1 MTMKRYHVGARSGS
15 IIVSF
20 ILIVGAIGVL
30 IACSMELFTYLEGID
45 LKNILKLIMVL
56 LMVAISLG
64 CFIASIILTV
74 REKKALGGTQT
85 TGTVRRI
92 NQKWT
97 RSGKFYSLEVEF
109 DNLNGER
116 CTSVVPISRFTRD
129 MYKQGENITVYV
141 SGDYGTISKRR

>member
-1 MTMKRYHVGARSGS
+1 MKRYHVGARSGS

-20 ILIVGAIGVL
+20 ILLVGAIGVL
-30 IACSMELFTYLEGID
+30 IACSMELYLEGID
-45 LKNILKLIMVL
+45 LKNIFKLVMVL

-64 CFIASIILTV
+64 CFIASIIFTV

-92 NQKWT
+92 NQLWT
-97 RSGKFYSLEVEF
+97 RSGKFYSLDVEF
-109 DNLNGER
+109 DNLNGKR
-116 CTSVVPISRFTRD
+116 CTSVIPISRFTRD

>member
-1 MTMKRYHVGARSGS
+1 MKRYHVGARSGS

-20 ILIVGAIGVL
+20 ILLVGAIGVL
-30 IACSMELFTYLEGID
+30 IACSMELYLEGID
-45 LKNILKLIMVL
+45 RKNIFKWIMVL

-64 CFIASIILTV
+64 FFIASLILTV

-85 TGTVRRI
+85 TGTVRII
-92 NQKWT
+92 NQQWT

-109 DNLNGER
+109 DNLKGER
-116 CTSVVPISRFTRD
+116 CTSVIPISRFTHD